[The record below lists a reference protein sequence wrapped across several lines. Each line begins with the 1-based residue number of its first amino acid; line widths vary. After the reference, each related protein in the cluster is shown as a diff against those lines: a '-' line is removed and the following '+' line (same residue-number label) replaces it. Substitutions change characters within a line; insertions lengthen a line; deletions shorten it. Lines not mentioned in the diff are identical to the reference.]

1 MRRRFPHMVSTKK
14 IQFLSFYE
22 MKFTLVVPPILALAV
37 VMGWSGSERYSICM
51 LEKES
56 DALETRLT
64 AHFSGSGSDA
74 STSMQKLQSK
84 LTKKNPPAHF
94 KKLAALMA
102 EVRRTGSK
110 LAMMRLEQ
118 QCKDMTQE
126 ELISA
131 LDEIDGL
138 DTPSGSS
145 AQLKTLLF
153 QELCQKDPESALA
166 RLADPSRSDR
176 SEMAGTLA
184 SAMREWSPKDLA
196 MAEAW
201 FNEQITA
208 GKFDSASLDGES
220 QLRTNFEDALMG
232 AWISSDPAAAAARL
246 KALPEDQRAKAL
258 WACAA
263 KPINEEDQLAFANLV
278 RTLAPEKSRIS
289 TLASLAFFL
298 SSNSAATRVIGK
310 PLADDRNDLPSDYTP
325 VTDFFER
332 IQATPEE
339 RAASVESCVLG
350 KIGFLFNG
358 HLPLEKIDTIRAWAM
373 EQAPGVADKVTSELL
388 WCKSFRGSTFSEVA
402 EMATQYSSAADNDGI
417 LFEFLSHKVSESDKG
432 EARLLAEKITD
443 PERRQLV
450 LDGLK

>member
-1 MRRRFPHMVSTKK
+1 
-14 IQFLSFYE
+14 
-22 MKFTLVVPPILALAV
+22 MKFTLVVPPILALV
-37 VMGWSGSERYSICM
+37 VVIGWYGSERYSISI

-56 DALETRLT
+56 DILEARLT
-64 AHFSGSGSDA
+64 AHFSGSESDVP
-74 STSMQKLQSK
+74 TSMQKLQNK
-84 LTKKNPPAHF
+84 LTQKNPPAHF

-110 LAMMRLEQ
+110 LKMMRLEQ
-118 QCKDMTQE
+118 QCKDLTQE

-153 QELCQKDPESALA
+153 QELCQNAPESALA

-176 SEMAGTLA
+176 SEMAKTLA

-196 MAEAW
+196 MAEVW
-201 FNEQITA
+201 FKEQIAA
-208 GKFDSASLDGES
+208 GKFDSTSLDGES
-220 QLRTNFEDALMG
+220 QLQSNFEYALMG
-232 AWISSDPAAAAARL
+232 AWISCDPAAAAVRL
-246 KALPEDQRAKAL
+246 KALTEDQRANVL
-258 WACAA
+258 LACATN
-263 KPINEEDQLAFANLV
+263 PIKEEDQLAFANLV
-278 RTLAPEKSRIS
+278 RTLAPENSRIS
-289 TLASLAFFL
+289 PIASLACCL
-298 SSNSAATRVIGK
+298 LSNSAKTRVIGK
-310 PLADDRNDLPSDYTP
+310 FLVGDRNDLPSDYTP
-325 VTDFFER
+325 VTEFFER

-339 RAASVESCVLG
+339 RAAGVEICVLE
-350 KIGFLFNG
+350 KIGFLFSG

-388 WCKSFRGSTFSEVA
+388 WCKSFSGSTFSEIA